1 MVIKQH
7 ILFNRKHICSNSFN
21 VSSLPK
27 SFGIIINLV
36 DLFANDSFDED
47 ELPSPDKIP
56 RSSNK
61 PAKHKGK
68 HFSISSLIIHW
79 F

>member
-1 MVIKQH
+1 MTYLNI
-7 ILFNRKHICSNSFN
+7 SSF
-21 VSSLPK
+21 PK

-68 HFSISSLIIHW
+68 HFIISSLVLIVYLVFIYEI
-79 F
+79 